1 MVAGQKPCVR
11 SMEAKWVEPESN
23 QPSSVSLSCSKP
35 ADLPQWGQVKP
46 SGRISYAV
54 ISNHALEP
62 FSSNKR
68 ETASMVSGVQ
78 MGLPQSLQ

>member
-1 MVAGQKPCVR
+1 
-11 SMEAKWVEPESN
+11 MEAKWVEPESN

-46 SGRISYAV
+46 SGRNSSA
-54 ISNHALEP
+54 SLANQALEP
-62 FSSNKR
+62 SLAKR
-68 ETASMVSGVQ
+68 SEMAAMVSSVQ